1 MVDTE
6 TPGELPLEHLGGER
20 YRVHMPRLHY
30 RSAFAPKR
38 PAEVAMLIQRTPDW
52 VLLQTKEHYPPG
64 AFRLPTGTL
73 GVDEASEA
81 GMLRELAEEANLKP
95 GRHRVLF
102 RLEYIVSGGR
112 DDFYTEA
119 YLIEEPT
126 GELKV
131 NDPGEKI
138 SAWREARV
146 DELDRVAQDLRRL
159 EGPWAGWGL
168 FRSAVHQLAGRLLG
182 TESSLG

>member
-73 GVDEASEA
+73 EVGESSEA
-81 GMLRELAEEANLKP
+81 GMLRELGEEANLKP

-112 DDFYTEA
+112 DDFFTEA

-138 SAWREARV
+138 SAWREARRSSTHSTTASFLPAQGRPV
-146 DELDRVAQDLRRL
+146 LRLSTTCRVLMSCL
-159 EGPWAGWGL
+159 SPWG
-168 FRSAVHQLAGRLLG
+168 AVA
-182 TESSLG
+182 

>member
-1 MVDTE
+1 MADAD
-6 TPGELPLEHLGGER
+6 PQGELPIQQLGGQR
-20 YRVHMPRLHY
+20 YRVHLPRLNY

-38 PAEVAMLIQRTPDW
+38 RAEVAMLIQRLPGW

-73 GVDEASEA
+73 GAGESSEA
-81 GMLRELAEEANLKP
+81 GMLRELAEEANLRP

-112 DDFYTEA
+112 DDFFTEA
-119 YLIEEPT
+119 HVIEAPT

-131 NDPGEKI
+131 NDPVEKI

-146 DELDRVAQDLRRL
+146 DELAQVAADLRRL

-168 FRSAVHQLAGRLLG
+168 FRSAVHQLAGQLLG
-182 TESSLG
+182 EG